1 MCDMTEMLIQNVDF
15 VKLLRLEF
23 CLLKPEVQNTI
34 NNVDLK

>member
-1 MCDMTEMLIQNVDF
+1 MLIQNVDF

-23 CLLKPEVQNTI
+23 YLLKPEVQNTI